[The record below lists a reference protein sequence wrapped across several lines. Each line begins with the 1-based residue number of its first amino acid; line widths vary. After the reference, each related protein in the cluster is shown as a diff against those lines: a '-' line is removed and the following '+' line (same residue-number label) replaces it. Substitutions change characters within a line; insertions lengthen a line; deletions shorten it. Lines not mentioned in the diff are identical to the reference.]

1 VSKLGRRR
9 GKRAEGNTDMKTF
22 YAVFGTVAVIG
33 LGLLGFT
40 ISSKRLGLAV
50 SIPVDIEGMDEP
62 GVLRQL
68 IRGVSQGPEDAPI
81 TIIEFSDFQCPSCS
95 FFAQMVKP
103 RLDEELIASG
113 QAKFVYYDLPLV
125 SIHPNAFLAARA
137 ARCAE
142 DQDQF
147 WNYHDELYRR
157 QARWAPLQNPSEAL
171 VELAEEMGMDARG
184 FRTCLNSDKH
194 AELISANLRFAE
206 SLGIPG
212 TPTVLISTDGQTSRA
227 APGFDYESIIA
238 TVEAM
243 TGSEIPDSGE
253 DPDRDRQGGGG

>member
-1 VSKLGRRR
+1 
-9 GKRAEGNTDMKTF
+9 MKKF
-22 YAVFGTVAVIG
+22 YVVFGIVAVIG
-33 LGLLGFT
+33 LGLLGYS
-40 ISSKRLGLAV
+40 ISSNGLGRVV

-103 RLDEELIASG
+103 RLEEELIASG

-125 SIHPNAFLAARA
+125 AIHPNAFLAARA

-157 QARWAPLQNPSEAL
+157 QARWAPLQNPAEAL
-171 VELAEEMGMDARG
+171 VELAEEMGMDGGG
-184 FRTCLNSDKH
+184 FRTCLNSDRH
-194 AELISANLRFAE
+194 AELVSANLRFAE

-227 APGFDYESIIA
+227 APGFDYESIMA
-238 TVEAM
+238 TVDEM
-243 TGSEIPDSGE
+243 TGSEIPESEGGSH
-253 DPDRDRQGGGG
+253 RQGGGG

>member
-1 VSKLGRRR
+1 
-9 GKRAEGNTDMKTF
+9 MKKF
-22 YAVFGTVAVIG
+22 YVVFGTVAVIG
-33 LGLLGFT
+33 LGLLGYSL
-40 ISSKRLGLAV
+40 SSNRLGRVV

-68 IRGVSQGPEDAPI
+68 IRGVSQGSEDAPI

-95 FFAQMVKP
+95 FFAEMVKP
-103 RLDEELIASG
+103 RLEETLIESG
-113 QAKFVYYDLPLV
+113 QAKFVYYDFPLIP
-125 SIHPNAFLAARA
+125 IHPNAFLAARA

-157 QARWAPLQNPSEAL
+157 QVRWAPLQSPAEAF
-171 VELAEEMGMDARG
+171 VELAKELGMDGGG
-184 FRTCLNSDKH
+184 FRACLNSDKH

-212 TPTVLISTDGQTSRA
+212 TPTVLISTDGQTSTMA
-227 APGFDYESIIA
+227 AGFDYESVMA
-238 TVEAM
+238 TVEEM
-243 TGSEIPDSGE
+243 TGSEIPDSVG
-253 DPDRDRQGGGG
+253 DPDRDRQGGGS